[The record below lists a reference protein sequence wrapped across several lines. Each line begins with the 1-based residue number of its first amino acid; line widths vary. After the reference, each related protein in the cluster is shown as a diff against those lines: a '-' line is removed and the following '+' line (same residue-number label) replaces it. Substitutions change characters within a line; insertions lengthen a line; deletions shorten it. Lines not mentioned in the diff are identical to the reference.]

1 MINNNMRKT
10 TASKE
15 KFIYTYLIDLIR
27 NSDPELKK
35 LEHKYNIVGSLAD
48 ESIVRI
54 ATMPDEYID
63 KELTDA
69 DEDEIIE
76 EIKEE
81 LNYRIEKLFTR

>member
-1 MINNNMRKT
+1 MINKTIRET

-35 LEHKYNIVGSLAD
+35 LEGKYNIVGSLAD

-63 KELTDA
+63 KELTDT
-69 DEDEIIE
+69 DKDEIIE

-81 LNYRIEKLFTR
+81 LNNRIEKLFAR